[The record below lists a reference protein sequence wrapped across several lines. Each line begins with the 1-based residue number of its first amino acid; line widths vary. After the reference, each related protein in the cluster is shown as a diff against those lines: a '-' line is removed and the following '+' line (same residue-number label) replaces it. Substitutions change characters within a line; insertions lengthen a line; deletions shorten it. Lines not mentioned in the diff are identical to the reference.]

1 MKALELSRN
10 IIKLLYSHLSNAVS
24 SRKPSSKEFFFSS
37 NAKQEARRHDELLC
51 NETDDAECIDT
62 HTHTHTCLLYVLEG
76 ATAAAVA

>member
-24 SRKPSSKEFFFSS
+24 SRKPSSKEFFSS

-62 HTHTHTCLLYVLEG
+62 HTRLLYVLGG
-76 ATAAAVA
+76 AAAAAVA